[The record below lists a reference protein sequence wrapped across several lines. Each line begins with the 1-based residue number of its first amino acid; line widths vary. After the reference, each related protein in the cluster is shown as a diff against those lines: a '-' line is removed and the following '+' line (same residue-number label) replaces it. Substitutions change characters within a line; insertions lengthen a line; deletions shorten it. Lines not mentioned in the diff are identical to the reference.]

1 MTQRKSSLPKFFK
14 GIALFTPGGD
24 LVYSIDPNKQAHWHL
39 HLCLTLQKVFDLS
52 EPPYFL
58 LPGYTATIDRWQNP
72 QTGKVEVCAEV
83 YPPVARYL
91 PLLQVLF
98 ALESSW
104 QVVPWR
110 EEHCNPGILDNYRQE
125 FPQLWEPR
133 DLIIRLNPEQPDHDT
148 RSVAQDRINATSN
161 SASLPARKAVITQSP
176 RDVRVLDTF
185 PIKGLRKL
193 PQNYRGYVLL
203 LFIASNNIN
212 TNQTLDSIHYILE
225 KGLSSPYNLKI
236 IDIIKNPE
244 QAEKNQVSA
253 TPTLVRIWPQPI
265 KKIVGALTDLER
277 VIKIVS
283 S

>member
-1 MTQRKSSLPKFFK
+1 MNQSKSSLPKFFK

-24 LVYSIDPNKQAHWHL
+24 LVYSIDPNKQARWHL
-39 HLCLTLQKVFDLS
+39 HLCLTLQEVFGLT

-58 LPGYTATIDRWQNP
+58 LPGYTATVDRWQNQ

-83 YPPVARYL
+83 HPPVARYL

-98 ALESSW
+98 AIENSW
-104 QVVPWR
+104 QVAPWR
-110 EEHCNPGILDNYRQE
+110 EEHCNPVILEAYRQE
-125 FPQLWEPR
+125 FPQLWESR
-133 DLIIRLNPEQPDHDT
+133 DLIIRLDCQQPYHDD
-148 RSVAQDRINATSN
+148 RSLARNRVKLESN
-161 SASLPARKAVITQSP
+161 SASLPYGKASSMQYPKKQLVFDRLPVGGARKSHH
-176 RDVRVLDTF
+176 
-185 PIKGLRKL
+185 
-193 PQNYRGYVLL
+193 RGYVLL

-236 IDIIKNPE
+236 IDITKNPE

-265 KKIVGALTDLER
+265 KRIVGEITDLER
-277 VIKIVS
+277 VIKIIS

>member
-1 MTQRKSSLPKFFK
+1 MTQLQSSLPEFFK

-24 LVYSIDPNKQAHWHL
+24 LVYSIDPNKQARWHL
-39 HLCLTLQKVFDLS
+39 HLCLTLQEVFELS

-72 QTGKVEVCAEV
+72 QTGKVEVYAEV

-98 ALESSW
+98 AAESSW

-110 EEHCNPGILDNYRQE
+110 EEHCNPGIFEGYRQE

-133 DLIIRLNPEQPDHDT
+133 DLIIRLNPEQPYHDT
-148 RSVAQDRINATSN
+148 RNLVQDRINATSN
-161 SASLPARKAVITQSP
+161 SASLPVGKASIRESS
-176 RDVRVLDTF
+176 RNRRVLDTV
-185 PIKGLRKL
+185 PLSKSGES
-193 PQNYRGYVLL
+193 PQNHRGYVLL
-203 LFIASNNIN
+203 LFIASNNVN

-236 IDIIKNPE
+236 IDITKNPE

-253 TPTLVRIWPQPI
+253 TPTLVRIWPEPI

-277 VIKIVS
+277 VIKIIS